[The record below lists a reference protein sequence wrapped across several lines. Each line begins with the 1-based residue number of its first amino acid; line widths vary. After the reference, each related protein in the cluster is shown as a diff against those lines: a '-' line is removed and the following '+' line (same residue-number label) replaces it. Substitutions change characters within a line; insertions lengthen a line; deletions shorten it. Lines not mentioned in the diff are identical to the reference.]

1 MKSIYRKNGESIEET
16 KQFLYEEAIYLD
28 YSNRLELYR
37 TKLYKS
43 SSPIFKNNT
52 SVYNEAYKCSIIRYW
67 TLIGAPKEYLKAKGF
82 KPVS

>member
-1 MKSIYRKNGESIEET
+1 MKSIYRKNGQLIEEA

-52 SVYNEAYKCSIIRYW
+52 SVYNKASNCRIIRYW
-67 TLIGAPKEYLKAKGF
+67 ALIGAPKEYLKAKGF
-82 KPVS
+82 KPAS

>member
-1 MKSIYRKNGESIEET
+1 MKSIYRKNGELIEEA

-52 SVYNEAYKCSIIRYW
+52 SVYNKTGHCNIIRYW

-82 KPVS
+82 KPAS